1 MSAAHLYFQEDEMR
15 VTRDQIVNGIASVVE
30 TDVIP
35 MIDDDKATQI
45 IASIAVKA
53 VKANTKLVDS
63 VFETQ
68 MIKTL
73 LEVDEDGTYEIEGLF
88 KSIEESVREFGAF
101 PVELPAIPFISPT
114 EKTLK
119 FDAKDVSEIKR
130 LIERSN

>member
-1 MSAAHLYFQEDEMR
+1 MLAAHLYFREDEMR
-15 VTRDQIVNGIASVVE
+15 VTKDQIINGVISFVE

-35 MIDDDKATQI
+35 QVDDKATQI

-63 VFETQ
+63 VFENQ
-68 MIKTL
+68 LVKTL
-73 LEVDEDGTYEIEGLF
+73 LDVGEDGTYEIEGLF

-101 PVELPAIPFISPT
+101 PVELPAVPFISPT

>member
-1 MSAAHLYFQEDEMR
+1 MR
-15 VTRDQIVNGIASVVE
+15 VTRDQIVNGIASFVE

-63 VFETQ
+63 VFENQ

-114 EKTLK
+114 VKTLK

>member
-1 MSAAHLYFQEDEMR
+1 MLAAHLYFWEVEMR
-15 VTRDQIVNGIASVVE
+15 VTKDQIINGVISFVE

-35 MIDDDKATQI
+35 QVDDKATQI

-63 VFETQ
+63 IFENQ
-68 MIKTL
+68 LVKTL
-73 LEVDEDGTYEIEGLF
+73 LDVGEDGTYEIEGLF

-101 PVELPAIPFISPT
+101 PVELPAVPFISPT

>member
-1 MSAAHLYFQEDEMR
+1 MLAAHLYFWEVDMR
-15 VTRDQIVNGIASVVE
+15 VTKDQIINGVISFVE
-30 TDVIP
+30 SDVIP
-35 MIDDDKATQI
+35 KVDDKATQI

-63 VFETQ
+63 IFENQ
-68 MIKTL
+68 LVKTL
-73 LEVDEDGTYEIEGLF
+73 LDVGEDGTYEIEGLF

-101 PVELPAIPFISPT
+101 PVELPAVPFISPT

>member
-1 MSAAHLYFQEDEMR
+1 MR
-15 VTRDQIVNGIASVVE
+15 VTRDQIINGVASFVE
-30 TDVIP
+30 TNVIP

-63 VFETQ
+63 VFENQ

-88 KSIEESVREFGAF
+88 KLIEESVREFGAF
-101 PVELPAIPFISPT
+101 PVELPAIPFISQT
-114 EKTLK
+114 MKTLK
-119 FDAKDVSEIKR
+119 FDAKDVSDIKR